1 MNEFM
6 VNNTDAC
13 KYECRILAIASCVLL
28 NTTSSVVVCDVC
40 LSLVLGSWPVNILSV
55 IITTHHTPLAL
66 ALDTVDYGW
75 VDGTCGLWVS
85 AKYDLSSLGVRVRV

>member
-6 VNNTDAC
+6 LNNNTDAC
-13 KYECRILAIASCVLL
+13 KYKCRIAYEHSVCTL
-28 NTTSSVVVCDVC
+28 NTSSSVVVCNVC
-40 LSLVLGSWPVNILSV
+40 LSLVLGSWLVNILSV

-75 VDGTCGLWVS
+75 VDGTCGLWV
-85 AKYDLSSLGVRVRV
+85 

>member
-40 LSLVLGSWPVNILSV
+40 LSLVLGSWLVNILSV

-66 ALDTVDYGW
+66 ALDTVNYGR

-85 AKYDLSSLGVRVRV
+85 AKYDLSSLGIRVQV

>member
-13 KYECRILAIASCVLL
+13 KYECRILAIVSCVLL

-40 LSLVLGSWPVNILSV
+40 LSLVLGSWLVNILSV

-66 ALDTVDYGW
+66 ALDTVNYGR
-75 VDGTCGLWVS
+75 VDGTCGLWV
-85 AKYDLSSLGVRVRV
+85 